1 MNENKIKWSWG
12 GGVQGVRGVVKE
24 WRLFIKKNPSDRM
37 RKEVKCTEKKRR
49 FE

>member
-1 MNENKIKWSWG
+1 MEQG
-12 GGVQGVRGVVKE
+12 GGVGGGFQGTRGVAKE
-24 WRLFIKKNPSDRM
+24 WRIFKNPPSDRM

>member
-1 MNENKIKWSWG
+1 MKIKLNGVGG

-24 WRLFIKKNPSDRM
+24 WRIFIKKNSSDRM